1 MANCSVCYV
10 IICFMQ
16 KCVPELNFFLTDINN
31 FFLIIQI
38 IQRELVAF
46 PCQSGQTVLIVKY
59 LGCSKS
65 CECQI
70 KVFQTGH
77 CARTWLL
84 FWWTTVRLQWRGLR
98 RPWEGVTWW
107 TEGSRLETRWR
118 FCKTLLN
125 RVPHSSRVWK
135 DKTHTHAV
143 PVEGKRAKN
152 HVPHACKSIPAS
164 IWPLHTQVK
173 YAACPII
180 TC

>member
-1 MANCSVCYV
+1 MCAR
-10 IICFMQ
+10 I
-16 KCVPELNFFLTDINN
+16 KFLSDGYQ
-31 FFLIIQI
+31 QI
-38 IQRELVAF
+38 FSDYTYNPKRAGGFSL
-46 PCQSGQTVLIVKY
+46 
-59 LGCSKS
+59 SKWAD
-65 CECQI
+65 CADCQI
-70 KVFQTGH
+70 SWLQQILRVSDQVFSDWAEWWH

-98 RPWEGVTWW
+98 HPWEGETWW

-143 PVEGKRAKN
+143 PVEGKRAKS

>member
-1 MANCSVCYV
+1 MRAR
-10 IICFMQ
+10 I
-16 KCVPELNFFLTDINN
+16 KFLSDGYQQIFSDYTDNPKRAGG
-31 FFLIIQI
+31 FSL
-38 IQRELVAF
+38 
-46 PCQSGQTVLIVKY
+46 
-59 LGCSKS
+59 SKWAD
-65 CECQI
+65 CADCQI
-70 KVFQTGH
+70 S
-77 CARTWLL
+77 WLQQIL
-84 FWWTTVRLQWRGLR
+84 RVSDQGFSDWALCPYLTLVLVNHGSSPMEGLR
-98 RPWEGVTWW
+98 HPWEGVTWW

-143 PVEGKRAKN
+143 PVEGKRAKS